1 MKKSKSKTSTGKISK
16 WMKFFTGGNKSPD
29 SRTEPETAIT
39 PLPPSPAPVT
49 PVLENAK
56 PRTIRKQKSTAEI
69 ELDSKPAEPKIVKQP
84 IPAANLKGQLGT
96 KREKKAEKV
105 KSELVVPQ
113 AEAQKNTPK
122 SVVAR
127 KKETKEAKDAKE
139 AREELKKEQ
148 KEQGSDFEAV
158 DGPATP
164 LLTGSKGI
172 KDKMRWKIDVE
183 GVDIKGD
190 QKMTEVLEKVSI
202 LRSRLEARKVKLLK
216 ENEMGLST
224 TTTTPTEEEP
234 EPTEDTIINCA
245 RALQVVKLES
255 LISKEISEADQK
267 ILRGYCR
274 SGDQEEKAEISIEK
288 IAVAVLN
295 AVVQKNEFIRHV
307 VVSGELR
314 MFAVD
319 EKKAKVPM
327 MALMMARKD
336 LTYVA
341 WAKCNKDVENTI
353 DGTWAGMAVKKGSGA
368 QSIHSTPF

>member
-1 MKKSKSKTSTGKISK
+1 MSFES
-16 WMKFFTGGNKSPD
+16 
-29 SRTEPETAIT
+29 SRNSS
-39 PLPPSPAPVT
+39 L
-49 PVLENAK
+49 LY
-56 PRTIRKQKSTAEI
+56 
-69 ELDSKPAEPKIVKQP
+69 
-84 IPAANLKGQLGT
+84 NLHSFQ
-96 KREKKAEKV
+96 
-105 KSELVVPQ
+105 
-113 AEAQKNTPK
+113 
-122 SVVAR
+122 
-127 KKETKEAKDAKE
+127 
-139 AREELKKEQ
+139 
-148 KEQGSDFEAV
+148 
-158 DGPATP
+158 
-164 LLTGSKGI
+164 
-172 KDKMRWKIDVE
+172 
-183 GVDIKGD
+183 
-190 QKMTEVLEKVSI
+190 
-202 LRSRLEARKVKLLK
+202 
-216 ENEMGLST
+216 
-224 TTTTPTEEEP
+224 
-234 EPTEDTIINCA
+234 TEDTIINCA

-353 DGTWAGMAVKKGSGA
+353 VSLKVDSGLPTF
-368 QSIHSTPF
+368 IF